1 MRFYMKKHDS
11 INKII
16 IIILTVF
23 IYLLGFNSTQTVYAA
38 NLKYFDNSSGSFCTY
53 TGNQITYT
61 YNNYKVP
68 LSQPGILINGT
79 ALADYKELFSNE
91 LGITSY
97 QAGNDIIFSNNTTN
111 VLVSLYSKTAWVNGT
126 EKAMS
131 VTPVIVQVGD
141 EIRYYVPTRFIAET
155 FGFDYLWVSASNTVK
170 ISKVSSYTINNDI
183 ITYNETYYKLKYNNN
198 VIATEM
204 PTLNYNGAVIFP
216 LQQVTESIGCSYFEN
231 DQSISITKNNL
242 NLVLDKNSKN
252 TYLNSSKIIAEDIP
266 VIVTDNANGK
276 QQTYASLELIMN
288 MLGFDCIYDVISKTY
303 IITETSNTGIYS
315 PYMFYGNS
323 ASLNTIYFE
332 WLSENNIFPEEKTL
346 TKIKAYPEE
355 NYDVVELHGISS
367 ADINDFFDNGM
378 IVFEI
383 NDIKN
388 DLGTNFYSDYNTE
401 HLNYTLLTDV
411 NDSTRLHFMA
421 GPDDKWKIEDA
432 NSFVKVI
439 FYNENQEYIPSQ
451 SKINY
456 YPDDKL
462 IIPVEEYINTDDI
475 TDKDNYL
482 EKNFE
487 ISIKGNHVAFL
498 EDNNIFNPY
507 YGVIKTEVKYDPLLD
522 KTIVK
527 IFTNSISAY
536 SYTLES
542 GYISVSVGRPKD
554 FYSKIIVL
562 DAGHG
567 GIDPGASKN
576 GTKEKDLNFKILNT
590 YTKDLFALSDVKV
603 YFTRETDVKID
614 LYERA
619 AFASKINAD
628 MFISLHMN
636 SNNSSKINGT
646 EVFYSA
652 DNNNTSSTGFNSA
665 ELAKVLA
672 NNISTAINTKN
683 RGATKSEFVVAK
695 YNTVPAVLI
704 ELGYMTNASE
714 LEKLKNTE
722 YQRKTA
728 ETIYNT
734 VLDLFNHYFLR

>member
-1 MRFYMKKHDS
+1 MKKHDS

-16 IIILTVF
+16 ITILTVF

-91 LGITSY
+91 LGITAY
-97 QAGNDIIFSNNTTN
+97 QAGNDIIFSNNITN
-111 VLVSLYSKTAWVNGT
+111 VLVSLYSKTAWVNGVERT
-126 EKAMS
+126 MS
-131 VTPVIVQVGD
+131 VAPVMVQVGD

-170 ISKVSSYTINNDI
+170 ISRVSSYTINENI
-183 ITYNETYYKLKYNNN
+183 VTYNEAYYKLKYNNN
-198 VIATEM
+198 VIATNM
-204 PTLNYNGAVIFP
+204 PMIRYNGAVIFP

-231 DQSISITKNNL
+231 DQRISITKNNL

-276 QQTYASLELIMN
+276 QQTYASLEFIMN

-315 PYMFYGNS
+315 PYMLSGNS
-323 ASLNTIYFE
+323 ASLNPVYFE
-332 WLSENNIFPEEKTL
+332 WLSENNIFPKEKTL

-411 NDSTRLHFMA
+411 NDSTRLYFMA
-421 GPDDKWKIEDA
+421 GPDDKWKILDEK
-432 NSFVKVI
+432 SYVKVI

-507 YGVIKTEVKYDPLLD
+507 YGVIKTEVKYDPLVD

-576 GTKEKDLNFKILNT
+576 GTKEKDLNFRILNT

-683 RGATKSEFVVAK
+683 RGATKSEFVVVK

>member
-1 MRFYMKKHDS
+1 MKKHDS

-16 IIILTVF
+16 ITLLTIF
-23 IYLLGFNSTQTVYAA
+23 IFLLGFNCTQTVYAA

-61 YNNYKVP
+61 YNNYTVP

-131 VTPVIVQVGD
+131 VAPVIVQVGD

-170 ISKVSSYTINNDI
+170 ISKVSSYTINNNI
-183 ITYNETYYKLKYNNN
+183 VTYNEAYYKLKYNNN
-198 VIATEM
+198 LIATDM
-204 PTLNYNGAVIFP
+204 PTLNYNGAVIIP

-242 NLVLDKNSKN
+242 KLVLDKNSKN
-252 TYLNSSKIIAEDIP
+252 TYLNSSKIIAEDTP
-266 VIVTDNANGK
+266 VIVTDNSNGK
-276 QQTYASLELIMN
+276 QQSFASLEFIMN
-288 MLGFDCIYDVISKTY
+288 MLGFDCIYDVIPKTY

-315 PYMFYGNS
+315 PYMLSGNS
-323 ASLNTIYFE
+323 ASLNPVYFE
-332 WLSENNIFPEEKTL
+332 WISENNIFPEEKTL
-346 TKIKAYPEE
+346 TKIKAYSEE
-355 NYDVVELHGISS
+355 NYDIVELHGISS

-411 NDSTRLHFMA
+411 NDSTRLYFMA
-421 GPDDKWKIEDA
+421 GPEDNWKIVDEK
-432 NSFVKVI
+432 SYVKVV
-439 FYNENQEYIPSQ
+439 FYNVNQEYISSQ
-451 SKINY
+451 SKTNY

-462 IIPVEEYINTDDI
+462 IIPVEEYIAADDI

-487 ISIKGNHVAFL
+487 ISINGNHVTFF
-498 EDNNIFNPY
+498 EDNKIINPY
-507 YGVIKTEVKYDPLLD
+507 YGVIKTEVKYDPLVN

-527 IFTNSISAY
+527 IFTNNISAY
-536 SYTLES
+536 SYTLKS

-683 RGATKSEFVVAK
+683 RGATKSEFVVVK

-704 ELGYMTNASE
+704 ELGYMTNTSE